1 MQKPLLLKLTLL
13 ALVVTLLSTGVA
25 TFFISFSAREAL
37 RERHMDDLASD
48 ARVAAFFLSRSE
60 PEDLQTAVAAL
71 GDALDRQVTVID
83 SAGSIAAESG
93 HEPTEAAM
101 LSASAP
107 LAQGGLVQIAQP
119 EGVVAEEFMPLYRA
133 ALLVVA
139 LALLLA
145 VGTAFAANRSITDPL
160 NEMLYVTKRL
170 QNGEFGRRVLV
181 KSRDELGQL
190 GRSFNELSK
199 TLEEMFDT
207 IHDRESKLNAV
218 LSSMD
223 DGVLAVNLEL
233 RVILANRAV
242 GELRGIDED
251 LLIGRDLTEVIQ
263 SDELTDVIAES
274 IDEETSTTK
283 EIKLLPSS
291 ERTLS
296 VNVSPLEG
304 EDSSIIGAVAVLR
317 DVTNLRRLER
327 MRREFVANVSHELRT
342 PLTSIKGFVETLL
355 NGKLDDPELLKRFL
369 NIVNGETDRM
379 IALINDLLDLSR
391 IESGRIAVTF
401 EEVNIRQVF
410 DETIMILQAK
420 AEEKSILLENHMR
433 DDIMVYG
440 DAKLLK
446 QVAVNLVDN
455 GIKYNQEEGMVWV
468 DAELHE
474 DEDEVEIIVA
484 DSGVGIAD
492 EHIDRVFERF
502 YRVDKGRSRSMGGT
516 GLGLSIVRHIVER
529 HHGTVSARSREDQGT
544 EIRFTLRLAN

>member
-37 RERHMDDLASD
+37 RDRYVEDLASD
-48 ARVAAFFLSRSE
+48 ARVAAFFLARG
-60 PEDLQTAVAAL
+60 DFDDFQLLVYTL
-71 GDALDRQVTVID
+71 GEELDRQVTVVD
-83 SAGSIAAESG
+83 SAGVVVADSG
-93 HEPTEAAM
+93 SEFDETDMVAVEV
-101 LSASAP
+101 P
-107 LAQGGLVQIAQP
+107 LQQGGVVRLALP
-119 EGVVAEEFMPLYRA
+119 ERVVTDELMPLYRA

-145 VGTAFAANRSITDPL
+145 TGTAFAANRAITDPL

-190 GRSFNELSK
+190 GRAFNELSK

-223 DGVLAVNLEL
+223 DGVLAVNLNGQ
-233 RVILANRAV
+233 VILANRAV

-263 SDELTDVIAES
+263 SDELSDVIAES
-274 IDEETSTTK
+274 INHETSTAK
-283 EIKLLPSS
+283 EIKLLPKS

-304 EDSSIIGAVAVLR
+304 EDNAIIGAVAVLR

-355 NGKLDDPELLKRFL
+355 NGKLDDPELLERFL
-369 NIVNGETDRM
+369 KIVNGETDRM

-410 DETIMILQAK
+410 DDTIMILQAK
-420 AEEKSILLENHMR
+420 AEEKGVLVENR
-433 DDIMVYG
+433 IREDVMVFG

-455 GIKYNQEEGMVWV
+455 GIKYNQDGGMVWV

-474 DEDEVEIIVA
+474 DDDEVEIIVS
-484 DSGVGIAD
+484 DSGVGIPE

-516 GLGLSIVRHIVER
+516 GLGLSIVRHIIER
-529 HHGTVSARSREDQGT
+529 HNGTIQAQSREDQGT
-544 EIRFTLRLAN
+544 EICFTLRLVD